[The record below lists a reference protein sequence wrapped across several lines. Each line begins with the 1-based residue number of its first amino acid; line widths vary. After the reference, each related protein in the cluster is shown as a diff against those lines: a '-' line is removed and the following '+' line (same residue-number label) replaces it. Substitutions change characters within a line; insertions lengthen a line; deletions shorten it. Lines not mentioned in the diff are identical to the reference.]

1 MTIRDL
7 IIALMP
13 YDLDEE
19 IQFAGVEGGF
29 EVCPINGVGYNNHGE
44 LHIF

>member
-1 MTIRDL
+1 MQVRYL

-13 YDLDEE
+13 YGLDEE
-19 IQFAGVEGGF
+19 IQFAGAEEGY
-29 EVCPINGVGYNNHGE
+29 EVTPINGVGYNKYGE